1 MKIYTLIGGVNG
13 SGKSSLAGVLNADRN
28 DLGAIVD
35 PDKIAMEEQYS
46 TVGAGKA
53 AIRRIESYLHDG
65 ITFTQETTLSG
76 RRVVN
81 TVKRAKELGY
91 LVRLFYVGLN
101 TVDES
106 LKRIRNRVE
115 RGGHNIPT
123 SDVERRFNDRFVTL
137 LAILPYCDEGTF
149 FDNENGFHAVAQY
162 KNGRIVALTEHKPLW
177 LIELLK
183 TERALENQFKHP
195 PSTRRTHPN
204 ER

>member
-13 SGKSSLAGVLNADRN
+13 SGKSSLTGVLNADRN

-123 SDVERRFNDRFVTL
+123 PDVERRFNDRFATL

-149 FDNENGFHAVAQY
+149 FDNENGFQAVAQY
-162 KNGRIVALTEHKPLW
+162 KNGRIATLTEHKPLW
-177 LIELLK
+177 LKELLK
-183 TERALENQFKHP
+183 KERVYENQFKRP
-195 PSTRRTHPN
+195 PSTHRALPH